1 MNFLYTG
8 VNVSTLAALAML
20 MGALLL
26 VNELT
31 RRSKWFSIV
40 VFGLLPVAL
49 ALGIFFGPLGSPT
62 GRTWFAWVKV
72 VSALAGVYGFLL
84 IRHTKL
90 GISKFAAY
98 FPPAILAL
106 NIAEAVYRELEV
118 YATYTTLSVDAGGV
132 VVQGGIW
139 NIFNGIAGIL
149 TIITLTGFVGI
160 RVSRDS
166 SRDMIWPDMTWMYII
181 GYTLWNYTYVYN
193 CISTRS
199 MYAGFGILLAA
210 VIAEYFFKRG
220 AWLQHRAQILSLYA
234 MFSLSVDFQSS
245 AFFQILPTY
254 NTSIMLWLAALS
266 LLVNV
271 VLLGYTV
278 VSIKRTNRNPIKE
291 EVFMY
296 TTGYKKTLAANHL
309 S

>member
-8 VNVSTLAALAML
+8 VNFSTLAALALL
-20 MGALLL
+20 MGGLLL

-31 RRSKWFSIV
+31 RKSKWFSIV
-40 VFGLLPVAL
+40 VFCLLPVAL
-49 ALGIFFGPLGSPT
+49 ALGIFFGPLGSPA
-62 GRTWFAWVKV
+62 GKTWFAWVKV

-90 GISKFAAY
+90 GTTKFAAY
-98 FPPAILAL
+98 FPPAILSL
-106 NIAEAVYRELEV
+106 NIAEAVYREFEV
-118 YATYTTLSVDAGGV
+118 YFTYSTLTVDAGGIL
-132 VVQGGIW
+132 VQGGIW
-139 NIFNGIAGIL
+139 NVFNGIAGIL

-199 MYAGFGILLAA
+199 MYAGLGILTAA

-234 MFSLSVDFQSS
+234 MFSLSVDFQVSPL
-245 AFFQILPTY
+245 FQILPTY
-254 NTSIMLWLAALS
+254 NASLMVWLGASS
-266 LLVNV
+266 LLVNG
-271 VLLGYTV
+271 VLLAYTV
-278 VSIKRTNRNPIKE
+278 ATILQTRRNPLKQ
-291 EVFMY
+291 EVFVY
-296 TTGYKKTLAANHL
+296 TTGYKKTLAANNI
-309 S
+309 

>member
-8 VNVSTLAALAML
+8 VNASTLTALALL

-26 VNELT
+26 VNEVT
-31 RRSKWFSIV
+31 RRSKVLSIV
-40 VFGLLPVAL
+40 VFGLVPVVL
-49 ALGIFFGPLGSPT
+49 AIGIFFGPLGSPT
-62 GRTWFAWVKV
+62 GKTWFAWVKV

-90 GISKFAAY
+90 GTSKFAAY
-98 FPPAILAL
+98 FPPAFLAL
-106 NIAEAVYRELEV
+106 NIAEAVYREFEV
-118 YATYTTLSVDAGGV
+118 YSTYTTLTVDAGGV
-132 VVQGGIW
+132 LVQGGIW

-199 MYAGFGILLAA
+199 MYAGFGILSAA

-234 MFSLSVDFQSS
+234 MFSLSVDFQKSPY
-245 AFFQILPTY
+245 FQILPTY
-254 NTSIMLWLAALS
+254 NTTIMVWLSALS

-271 VLLGYTV
+271 VLLGYTAAT
-278 VSIKRTNRNPIKE
+278 IMKTRRNPIKE
-291 EVFMY
+291 EIFVY
-296 TTGYKKTLAANHL
+296 TEGYQKTLAANHI
-309 S
+309 